1 MTSLLKKEIIRG
13 SFQPWLGRSTPMLT
27 ATRIEKL
34 AKGKNV
40 KTVAVENFLG
50 TLGDMTYQEALSN
63 VEMDARSYRWSRET
77 VAAIRKGLTEHYF
90 SE

>member
-1 MTSLLKKEIIRG
+1 MI
-13 SFQPWLGRSTPMLT
+13 T

-40 KTVAVENFLG
+40 KTVAVQNFLG
-50 TLGDMTYQEALSN
+50 TLGDMTYQEAIAN

-77 VAAIRKGLTEHYF
+77 VAALRKGISEHF
-90 SE
+90 FGK

>member
-1 MTSLLKKEIIRG
+1 
-13 SFQPWLGRSTPMLT
+13 MLT

-50 TLGDMTYQEALSN
+50 TLGTMTHQDALMN
-63 VEMDARSYRWSRET
+63 LDADARSYRWSRET
-77 VAAIRKGLTEHYF
+77 VAAIRKGLLEHYF
-90 SE
+90 PKKGAS